1 MFDKIDV
8 TCLCVF
14 VREGVVKSNH
24 QLCTISCNCFLII
37 LYVRGGGY
45 TVTRF
50 IFSILLFNTIR
61 ILFTKTLLVSYM
73 CALLC

>member
-24 QLCTISCNCFLII
+24 QLCTISGNSFLII
-37 LYVRGGGY
+37 FYVRGF